1 MLKPGDVAPDFPIQ
15 DTTLYRLLESK
26 AAAVFFFPRA
36 FTPGC
41 TKEASEFREE
51 FENLR
56 RSGCDVVGVSR
67 DPQETSD
74 RFRESLGL
82 PFPLVGDPQGAIL
95 RAYKVRWPVIGL
107 ARRVTYL
114 VTRSR
119 RVKMALH
126 SEFDIGS
133 HVTATCAALAR
144 PES

>member
-1 MLKPGDVAPDFPIQ
+1 MLKVGDVAPDFPIE
-15 DTTLYRLLESK
+15 DTSLYRLLERN

-41 TKEASEFREE
+41 TKEASEFRQE

-56 RSGCDVVGVSR
+56 SSGCDVVGVSR
-67 DPQETSD
+67 DPQEKSD
-74 RFRESLGL
+74 LFRESLSL
-82 PFPLVGDPQGAIL
+82 PFPLVGDSQGSIL

-114 VTRSR
+114 VDRNR

-133 HVTATCAALAR
+133 HVTATCAALTR

>member
-1 MLKPGDVAPDFPIQ
+1 MLKVGDVAPDFPIR
-15 DTTLYRLLESK
+15 DTTLYRLLEEK

-41 TKEASEFREE
+41 TKEATEFREE

-67 DPQETSD
+67 DAQEKSD
-74 RFRESLGL
+74 AFRASLSL
-82 PFPLVGDPQGAIL
+82 PFPLVGDAEGAIL

-107 ARRVTYL
+107 ARRVTY
-114 VTRSR
+114 VVDRSR

-144 PES
+144 PEP